1 MKLGKCNFCKE
12 KVCEVRKYYYI
23 MDIIKTFLK
32 ALDILI
38 VTYLKGKCCLYKA
51 ITKSESKIYVSWK
64 KCIYNNSIYLHC
76 IFAIGLQNNICTC
89 TTKQYTVHRHFDCR
103 VGVSPNVM
111 HRCRIVLLF
120 MFLKANLDRR
130 QLHLIK
136 KSCKKMGWQHHT
148 VSVYTIA
155 SHIDSGQKKLLQH
168 CNALY

>member
-1 MKLGKCNFCKE
+1 MN
-12 KVCEVRKYYYI
+12 
-23 MDIIKTFLK
+23 IKTFLE

-38 VTYLKGKCCLYKA
+38 VIPTWKAKVAYTKQLRKVRARFMLHGKMHLCTY
-51 ITKSESKIYVSWK
+51 
-64 KCIYNNSIYLHC
+64 NSIFTLHLC
-76 IFAIGLQNNICTC
+76 RP
-89 TTKQYTVHRHFDCR
+89 TKLLSAVLVLSRHFDWR

-136 KSCKKMGWQHHT
+136 KSCKKWDGNTT

-155 SHIDSGQKKLLQH
+155 SHRFCPEKMWISY
-168 CNALY
+168 NATMH